1 MPMHVGQTALDSVV
15 IEGELLV
22 IQAQQ
27 VQNRGVEVVDRG
39 RVSRQLL
46 TEIDQGSVT
55 RVSIAAAS
63 WQSARRVQLRAEF
76 RCEQWTAYSPTAH
89 NPGTIARGL
98 YRGTGDCSIN
108 RKIGN
113 DQPRAAAW
121 GAEGV
126 RATRLAPRSRVP
138 KRERVAC
145 RMLGRGAGPRE
156 LGASDTLWVQ
166 AISKLIHA
174 S

>member
-1 MPMHVGQTALDSVV
+1 MHVGQSTLDAVV
-15 IEGELLV
+15 IEGELLA

-27 VQNRGVEVVDRG
+27 VQDRGVEVVDRD

-55 RVSIAAAS
+55 RPSIAAAS

-76 RCEQWTAYSPTAH
+76 RCERWTAYCPAAH
-89 NPGTIARGL
+89 NPGTIAMGL
-98 YRGTGDCSIN
+98 YRGAGDYSIN

-113 DQPRAAAW
+113 DPPRAAAW

-145 RMLGRGAGPRE
+145 RMRGRGAGARE

-166 AISKLIHA
+166 ALSKWISV